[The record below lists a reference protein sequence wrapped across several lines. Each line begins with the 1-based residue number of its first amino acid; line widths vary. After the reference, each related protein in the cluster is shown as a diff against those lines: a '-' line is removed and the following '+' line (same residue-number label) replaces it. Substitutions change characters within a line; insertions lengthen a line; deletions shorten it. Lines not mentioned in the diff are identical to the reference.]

1 MPASIKCDT
10 RRAVYGAQELVV
22 QLELAACGTVT
33 GDLWI
38 QTMDIIENTAFI
50 LIWPTIPLFY
60 TKKEVLQ
67 KKFSWDINTHI
78 LSR

>member
-1 MPASIKCDT
+1 MI
-10 RRAVYGAQELVV
+10 RAVQYIARAGV

-67 KKFSWDINTHI
+67 KKCSWDINTHI